1 MRNPLLDSPVSR
13 LGCAFA
19 TAVGLAVGLPIALM
33 MGRVMDAVLVD
44 VSGFDPLT
52 FVIAPLVLSIAAMV
66 ASYIPARRA
75 TQVNPLTALRT
86 E

>member
-1 MRNPLLDSPVSR
+1 
-13 LGCAFA
+13 
-19 TAVGLAVGLPIALM
+19 
-33 MGRVMDAVLVD
+33 MDAVLVD

-52 FVIAPLVLSIAAMV
+52 FLISPVVLALAAMV